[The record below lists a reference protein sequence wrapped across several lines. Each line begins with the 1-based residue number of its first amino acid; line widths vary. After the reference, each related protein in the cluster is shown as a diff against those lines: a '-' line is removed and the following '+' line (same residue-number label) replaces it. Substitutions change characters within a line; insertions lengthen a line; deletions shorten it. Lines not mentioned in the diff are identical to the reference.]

1 MKLNVKG
8 EDEAKKD
15 YKVHLKKSIF
25 IIFEYLKCVPQ
36 KLDWAKYHERHSFKS
51 I

>member
-15 YKVHLKKSIF
+15 YKVNLKKFMF
-25 IIFEYLKCVPQ
+25 IIFEYVPMYFIWFVSKVIFFGQ
-36 KLDWAKYHERHSFKS
+36 CSDQ
-51 I
+51 